1 MSKTVTLQAVYDVT
15 AGFDI
20 EVPVGST
27 DEEIERIA
35 NEFLD
40 ERYDEVCDCLSDNL
54 CDYVAL
60 KEVYA

>member
-1 MSKTVTLQAVYDVT
+1 MSKTVTAVYDVT
-15 AGFDI
+15 VGFNI
-20 EVPVGST
+20 EVPDGAT
-27 DEEIERIA
+27 DDEIERIA

-40 ERYDEVCDCLSDNL
+40 ENYGEVCDCLSDNL